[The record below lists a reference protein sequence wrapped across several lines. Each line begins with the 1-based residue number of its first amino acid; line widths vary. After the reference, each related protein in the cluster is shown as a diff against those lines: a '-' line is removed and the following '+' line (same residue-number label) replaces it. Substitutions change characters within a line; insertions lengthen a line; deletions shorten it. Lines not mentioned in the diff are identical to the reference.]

1 MAITRYESI
10 VVNNVVN
17 GTNDIG
23 EYTTTITPWFNTRG
37 LIHDVANSLRISERY
52 RAYTDLVN
60 ITLNYTPNTRE
71 MANNQNLYSITW
83 RGNEWRITDVREHN
97 SRMRIT
103 FICFRNDPEV
113 PV

>member
-10 VVNNVVN
+10 VVNNVTN
-17 GTNDIG
+17 GTNSIG

-37 LIHDVANSLRISERY
+37 LVHDVSNSLRISERY

-60 ITLNYTPNTRE
+60 ITLNYTPNTKE
-71 MANNQNLYSITW
+71 MVDNQNLYSITW
-83 RGNEWRITDVREHN
+83 RGNEWRITDCREHN
-97 SRMRIT
+97 DRMKIT

>member
-10 VVNNVVN
+10 VVNNVTN
-17 GTNDIG
+17 GTNTVG
-23 EYTTTITPWFNTRG
+23 EYTTTISPWFNTRG
-37 LIHDVANSLRISERY
+37 LVHDVSNSLRISEKY

-60 ITLNYTPNTRE
+60 ITLNYTPNTKL
-71 MANNQNLYSITW
+71 MVDQQNLYSITW
-83 RGNEWRITDVREHN
+83 RGHDWRISDCREHN
-97 SRMRIT
+97 DRMKIT

>member
-52 RAYTDLVN
+52 RAYTDLVS

-71 MANNQNLYSITW
+71 MVENQNLYSITW
-83 RGNEWRITDVREHN
+83 RGNEWRIADIREHN

-103 FICFRNDPEV
+103 FMCFRNDPEV

>member
-60 ITLNYTPNTRE
+60 ITLNDTPNTRE
-71 MANNQNLYSITW
+71 MVENQNLYSITW
-83 RGNEWRITDVREHN
+83 RGNDWRIADIREHN

-103 FICFRNDPEV
+103 FMCFRNDPEV
-113 PV
+113 PE

>member
-37 LIHDVANSLRISERY
+37 LVHDVANSLRISERY

-71 MANNQNLYSITW
+71 MVENQNLYSITW
-83 RGNEWRITDVREHN
+83 RGNEWRIADIREHN
-97 SRMRIT
+97 SRMKIT
-103 FICFRNDPEV
+103 FMCFRNDPEV

>member
-71 MANNQNLYSITW
+71 MVENQNLYSITW
-83 RGNEWRITDVREHN
+83 RGNEWRIADIREHN